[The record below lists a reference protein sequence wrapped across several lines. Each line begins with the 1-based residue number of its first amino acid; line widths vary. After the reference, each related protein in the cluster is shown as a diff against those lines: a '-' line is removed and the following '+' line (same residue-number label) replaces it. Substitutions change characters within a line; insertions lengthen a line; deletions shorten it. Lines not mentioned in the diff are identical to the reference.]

1 MRGAG
6 AVPGTRAQ
14 VHGCMGARVRGCMR
28 AWCTGV
34 PRRTWRL
41 VLGTRHSALHLAPRT
56 PHCTS
61 HSAPRTPHRSRISS
75 PVTTIIYAVAKLL
88 AYSAWCYVGLRVV
101 NPTQAHARVSLS
113 FGALRWL
120 IGLAFGIALFFAI
133 GSIDAEAAARTYF
146 LVYSPV
152 RVVEWGI
159 IAFAI
164 ATRAAAESRTVAMR
178 RLLLWCVGGVLVSF
192 ATDLLSPEGL
202 QGRFCVGRCL
212 C

>member
-1 MRGAG
+1 M
-6 AVPGTRAQ
+6 
-14 VHGCMGARVRGCMR
+14 VHPNGPASVCD
-28 AWCTGV
+28 
-34 PRRTWRL
+34 RRE
-41 VLGTRHSALHLAPRT
+41 
-56 PHCTS
+56 
-61 HSAPRTPHRSRISS
+61 
-75 PVTTIIYAVAKLL
+75 VTTTIYAVAKFLS
-88 AYSAWCYVGLRVV
+88 YSAWCYAGLRVV
-101 NPTQAHARVSLS
+101 NPGLAQARVSLS
-113 FGALRWL
+113 LGALRWL
-120 IGLAFGIALFFAI
+120 LGLAFGIALFFAI

-164 ATRAAAESRTVAMR
+164 ASRAGVESRTVATR
-178 RLLLWCVGGVLVSF
+178 RLLLWCLGGVLVSF